1 MRSRIITF
9 AIAIMA
15 ICTTAI
21 ANDDRNEMNNSA
33 VKIDATEY
41 RNGRSVESIKIANKT
56 HLKGKDGAYKKNKQS
71 RALQPYAEYPI
82 SAKMSGGQY
91 RVVCYYRL
99 EKEGDKNADNQIT
112 ITMDELSPQEIDLK
126 PIKGVNRLEVEFD
139 VKALRGKNHVL
150 KVWFT
155 SPNIA
160 VDRFEVRRKLIKN

>member
-1 MRSRIITF
+1 MRSRVITF
-9 AIAIMA
+9 AIALMA
-15 ICTTAI
+15 ICSTAT
-21 ANDDRNEMNNSA
+21 ANDDRNEMTNSS
-33 VKIDATEY
+33 VKIEATEH
-41 RNGRSVESIKIANKT
+41 RNGRNVESVKIVNKD
-56 HLKGKDGAYKKNKQS
+56 HIKGKDNSYRKTKQA

-99 EKEGDKNADNQIT
+99 EKEGEKNSDHQIT
-112 ITMDELSPQEIDLK
+112 LAMDELSPVEHDLK
-126 PIKGVNRLEVEFD
+126 PVKGVNRLEVEFD